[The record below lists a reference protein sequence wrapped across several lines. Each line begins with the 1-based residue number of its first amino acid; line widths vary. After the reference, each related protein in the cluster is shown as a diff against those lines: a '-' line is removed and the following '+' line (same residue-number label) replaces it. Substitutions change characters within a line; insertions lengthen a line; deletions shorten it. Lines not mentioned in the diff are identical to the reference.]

1 MTDDLFRLDGRVA
14 VVTGGGRGIG
24 FMAAEGLVRAGATV
38 VIASRDGDACRH
50 AAEQLSR
57 LGTAVAL
64 RADLSAADDRQRLAD
79 EVSARW
85 SRLDILLNNAGTAWG
100 APFDDFP
107 ERGWDKVMDINLKAP
122 FFIAQTFADL
132 LTSSASEASP
142 SRIIN
147 IGSIDGIRPP
157 RLQNYSYAASK
168 AGLHQLTRMLAVDLA
183 PRRITVNAI
192 APGFFESKMT
202 AATFD
207 QQGDEFLEACPLG
220 RFGSADDIAG
230 IVVYLASRASTYVTG
245 TVIPVDGGLSLV

>member
-1 MTDDLFRLDGRVA
+1 MTDDLFRLDGKVA

-38 VIASRDGDACRH
+38 VIASRDGDACEN
-50 AAEQLSR
+50 AAEQLSKV
-57 LGTAVAL
+57 GTAVGL
-64 RADLSAADDRQRLAD
+64 RADLSAADDRRRLAD

-100 APFDDFP
+100 APFDEFP

-132 LTSSASEASP
+132 LTASASDSSP

-202 AATFD
+202 AATLD
-207 QQGDEFLEACPLG
+207 QKGEEFLEACPLG
-220 RFGSADDIAG
+220 KFGSADDIAG